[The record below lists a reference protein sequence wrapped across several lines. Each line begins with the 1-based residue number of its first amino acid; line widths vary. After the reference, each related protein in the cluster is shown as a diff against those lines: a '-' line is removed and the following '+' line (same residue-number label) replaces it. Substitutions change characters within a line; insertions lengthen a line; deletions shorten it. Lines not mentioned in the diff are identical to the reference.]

1 MVSNSNNGRKAMR
14 KFVLLTTVLIIGS
27 ISSSGVYAVEYPF
40 PTGMQVT
47 VERGDNPIYEDQ
59 SNVVYPVVN
68 YFSGVFPGGNEEF
81 SLQHDG
87 GVDITY
93 MEDSKGFLLDHT
105 VMPSDAIYFAPDT
118 MTATKPIRVMLSGPI
133 DLGSVAFSAGSA
145 KLTSKAKVA
154 LQEMA
159 MQMMGSGL
167 TGAYLVGNT
176 DRSGS
181 ITSNLAL
188 SRKRVDAAASYLRNR
203 LAVLGVSD
211 FSVKTENMGEYLSK
225 TSDGKTNAA
234 DRKVTVLIYPKV

>member
-1 MVSNSNNGRKAMR
+1 
-14 KFVLLTTVLIIGS
+14 
-27 ISSSGVYAVEYPF
+27 
-40 PTGMQVT
+40 
-47 VERGDNPIYEDQ
+47 
-59 SNVVYPVVN
+59 
-68 YFSGVFPGGNEEF
+68 
-81 SLQHDG
+81 
-87 GVDITY
+87 

-133 DLGSVAFSAGSA
+133 DLGSVAFSSGSA